1 MLRLASGRSDSKCI
15 LIYYYTHCKYSPGV
29 CTINTEQ
36 GCVYICKEITQ
47 RTSCERLDFEGRIDA
62 SIGFGAEQK
71 IFFNLVNTRNVQ
83 RQGECVYIYVY
94 IYQNVPP
101 ASVLTLR
108 MELMLRLAS
117 GRSKA
122 NIF

>member
-1 MLRLASGRSDSKCI
+1 MHTYIPPASVFILRMELMLRLASGRSDSKCI

-62 SIGFGAEQK
+62 SIGFGAEQ
-71 IFFNLVNTRNVQ
+71 
-83 RQGECVYIYVY
+83 
-94 IYQNVPP
+94 
-101 ASVLTLR
+101 
-108 MELMLRLAS
+108 
-117 GRSKA
+117 SKYFL
-122 NIF
+122 I